1 MKDLLKTNCYDI
13 EENIIIV
20 GSCLPDREPKVFEAL
35 KKMSPNLYEVCLEK
49 EHLNMVITK
58 IMGMLARVNVKKLIF
73 ATVDKS
79 PHCVQLHYVVK
90 ELEKAMDLSKVEIEN
105 YVAVDDKLV
114 EIPMKVIGMSKNL
127 VKLKEKAKRR
137 GIL

>member
-1 MKDLLKTNCYDI
+1 
-13 EENIIIV
+13 
-20 GSCLPDREPKVFEAL
+20 
-35 KKMSPNLYEVCLEK
+35 MSPNLYEVCLEK

-58 IMGMLARVNVKKLIF
+58 IMGMLARVNVRKMIF

-127 VKLKEKAKRR
+127 VKLKEQL
-137 GIL
+137 G